1 MACTTTVYEG
11 REKACSGAHGTAIS
25 RWQLACVCLSVVAI
39 TLSLFTLFWMHKI
52 VQDLEQNCGCEVRQ
66 RADEAHSAS
75 IASLSGSSGL
85 RDVETPDTDPDTDTI
100 QLARREADEDL
111 GEQLGRLSRTRR
123 GNKERRERKKC
134 KKVINCVRN
143 DTDTYDFFDAL
154 TEFRQ
159 NITQEVRKM
168 FARNY
173 VHRFHPEDVEGP
185 GSRRNVQEFET
196 VLSVKVASRDNTGR
210 SWDERATTIQGDGV
224 YLVYGQLTYNK
235 KIGRQS
241 YNGQSILVISDDNDR
256 SEDRFLTCVQQ
267 YPDPVDTNA
276 IPTSCFT
283 AGVVPLQEGMMINL
297 TASVMGQVFIDRDKT
312 FLGAVNLAELPPE
325 PSDGG

>member
-1 MACTTTVYEG
+1 MMKVVGENAGNIGCIA
-11 REKACSGAHGTAIS
+11 R
-25 RWQLACVCLSVVAI
+25 SV
-39 TLSLFTLFWMHKI
+39 K
-52 VQDLEQNCGCEVRQ
+52 
-66 RADEAHSAS
+66 
-75 IASLSGSSGL
+75 
-85 RDVETPDTDPDTDTI
+85 TI
-100 QLARREADEDL
+100 QLARREADEEEDD

-123 GNKERRERKKC
+123 GNKERKERKKC

-143 DTDTYDFFDAL
+143 
-154 TEFRQ
+154 EFRQ

-168 FARNY
+168 LARNY

-210 SWDERATTIQGDGV
+210 SWDERATTIQGGGV

-241 YNGQSILVISDDNDR
+241 YNGQSILVISDDNNR